1 MKKNIYFIFIAASF
15 ALLAA
20 APGRLAY
27 GLPLI
32 IELNILMAAAKA
44 FYSFAKKID
53 MGGLTEILTVSF
65 VIFMTILFKQILILF
80 SPVIALT
87 LSFCIYI
94 PALSVFLLA
103 SIFQSQQNAEGSGLK
118 STLWFSVFALLFF
131 LLRDILGYGT
141 LSLPVPNGIK
151 ETYLFNSYD
160 TAFLSFF
167 ATIPGALLLLVLCM
181 SFLLTVQLK
190 MNAIEK
196 AGVADENN

>member
-65 VIFMTILFKQILILF
+65 VIFMTILFKQIKIFYNNKFAVLQIC
-80 SPVIALT
+80 
-87 LSFCIYI
+87 CIRKI
-94 PALSVFLLA
+94 
-103 SIFQSQQNAEGSGLK
+103 
-118 STLWFSVFALLFF
+118 
-131 LLRDILGYGT
+131 
-141 LSLPVPNGIK
+141 
-151 ETYLFNSYD
+151 
-160 TAFLSFF
+160 
-167 ATIPGALLLLVLCM
+167 
-181 SFLLTVQLK
+181 
-190 MNAIEK
+190 
-196 AGVADENN
+196 